1 LAEDKNKPNAS
12 VRRLKNVIL
21 LKQAKLCSKFFQQ
34 GSKKQ
39 SEIISTCAGS
49 IEADKIFLYL
59 ELYGLLQ
66 AFFIE
71 GDPHSHTRHIERV
84 NRRERDIVPSTQD

>member
-1 LAEDKNKPNAS
+1 LAEDKNKPYAT

-34 GSKKQ
+34 GSKNNRK
-39 SEIISTCAGS
+39 IISTCAGS

-59 ELYGLLQ
+59 EPTKFLN
-66 AFFIE
+66 AA
-71 GDPHSHTRHIERV
+71 
-84 NRRERDIVPSTQD
+84 STDRLFGRIT